1 MSLALRADFVVP
13 AVAAPVQWARDLVQK
28 DIHLNEVK
36 HFETARISRHEA
48 CSHVE
53 LCFDS
58 VGQVGELL

>member
-1 MSLALRADFVVP
+1 MSLALRADFVVS
-13 AVAAPVQWARDLVQK
+13 AVAAPVQWARDLLQK
-28 DIHLNEVK
+28 DIHWNEK